1 MNKRLV
7 VFLGGLLV
15 VIGVYGRD
23 LSDSLEIDTLSS
35 GVDSLTDT
43 EIDQRLQSLQ
53 EMLEQNEK
61 QATTWWWSWI
71 GIYGAATIVQGAVAA
86 VSDEKATRQDMILG
100 AGTTL
105 AGAVGQL
112 IAPVKTTFNAEK
124 DLNLSLHR
132 LEKFRKMQEMETL
145 LQKQAAIAVNGKG
158 FQMQALAGCVNLTS
172 GLITWLGFKRSV
184 WDGLANFALNTA
196 VTEVQIFTQPV
207 KAKKDYRR
215 YAAQYGLEGSRPPA
229 RNPVEWYAQALPGG
243 LQVGLAF

>member
-1 MNKRLV
+1 
-7 VFLGGLLV
+7 
-15 VIGVYGRD
+15 
-23 LSDSLEIDTLSS
+23 
-35 GVDSLTDT
+35 
-43 EIDQRLQSLQ
+43 
-53 EMLEQNEK
+53 
-61 QATTWWWSWI
+61 
-71 GIYGAATIVQGAVAA
+71 
-86 VSDEKATRQDMILG
+86 
-100 AGTTL
+100 
-105 AGAVGQL
+105 
-112 IAPVKTTFNAEK
+112 VKTTFNAEK

-215 YAAQYGLEGSRPPA
+215 YAAKYGLEGSRQPA